1 MHQIFPLGFPF
12 ARVGKLYLEMDG
24 RRVLYVY
31 PDLYSSRHRAELAA
45 LKAAL
50 AQRSGKR
57 GQFDK
62 VVIIP
67 KDRLALAPSLLM

>member
-1 MHQIFPLGFPF
+1 MHQVVPLGFSF
-12 ARVGKLYLEMDG
+12 ARVGKLYLGMDG

-31 PDLYSSRHRAELAA
+31 PDLYSSRHGPELAA

-50 AQRSGKR
+50 VQRSGR
-57 GQFDK
+57 GGQFDK

-67 KDRLALAPSLLM
+67 KDNLAPAPSLLM